1 MAIITNEVG
10 QQIVILPKVIFQV
23 VKEMVEIATD
33 KRYNT
38 NNKEKHREAAAYVPI
53 RHCGYKKRSE
63 QPTQDYINCQVV
75 KNRFF

>member
-10 QQIVILPKVIFQV
+10 QQIVILAAQV

-38 NNKEKHREAAAYVPI
+38 NNKEKRKYVPI